1 MKLVVNDVKE
11 GKSYQKE
18 VDKDKE
24 AQLLGKKIG
33 DAIDGGIIGLEGY
46 ALQITGGT
54 DKAGFPMTKRLHAGK
69 RTKLLLRPGETG
81 IRHLRKGLAVKKQV
95 RGDSITQEVQ
105 QVNSKVTTFGAKA
118 LKDYGFVSTPKA
130 EKDAKKAPKAKPKK
144 K

>member
-1 MKLVVNDVKE
+1 MKLVVSDAKT
-11 GKSYQKE
+11 GKGYQRE
-18 VDKDKE
+18 VEASKE

-46 ALQITGGT
+46 SLQITGGT
-54 DKAGFPMTKRLHAGK
+54 DKAGFPMTKRLPGIK
-69 RTKLLLRPGETG
+69 RTKLLLKPGETG

-95 RGDSITQEVQ
+95 RGSTVTADVQ
-105 QVNSKVTTFGAKA
+105 QLNAKVTAYGAKP
-118 LKDYGFVSTPKA
+118 LEEQGFVATPKA